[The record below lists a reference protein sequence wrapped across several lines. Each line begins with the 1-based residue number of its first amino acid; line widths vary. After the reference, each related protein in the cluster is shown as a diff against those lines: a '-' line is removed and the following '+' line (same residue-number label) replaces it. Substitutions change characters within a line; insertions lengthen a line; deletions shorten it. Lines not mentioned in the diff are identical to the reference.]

1 MIINASIFFGCANTN
16 NSADNQEIVYPER
29 APLDGIWMGEFDI
42 GGKGPYDFTV
52 LHIDGKAY
60 AVSLN
65 AKAMCVG
72 TAKIDG
78 ENFISKYILFA
89 LDGGP
94 FDWATITGK
103 LKDEN
108 QIASHFVTLNG
119 GDTGALNLAYNP
131 IYDTPSSLGLTQG
144 NWSFTDKDGLTTEI
158 LIEEKGTVSG
168 YDSDG
173 CEYLGYLD
181 IINPAFNAYQIKLEI
196 SQCSSVDGEYEGV
209 SFVEN
214 GQLNV
219 HITNEK
225 YALYFIFDHEPVA
238 E

>member
-1 MIINASIFFGCANTN
+1 MIWGCATTPNT
-16 NSADNQEIVYPER
+16 DNVKNAEVPKR

-42 GGKGPYDFTV
+42 SGKGPYDFTV
-52 LHIDGKAY
+52 VHLDGKAY
-60 AVSLN
+60 AVSLR

-72 TAKIDG
+72 TVKLDG
-78 ENFISKYILFA
+78 ENFISKYILFE

-103 LKDEN
+103 LKEKN

-119 GDTGALNLAYNP
+119 GDTGALNLSYNP
-131 IYDTPSSLGLTQG
+131 IYDTPSSLSITQG
-144 NWSFTDKDGLTTEI
+144 NWSFTDNDGLTTE
-158 LIEEKGTVSG
+158 LFIEEKGTVTG
-168 YDSDG
+168 KDSDG

-181 IINPAFNAYQIKLEI
+181 IINPAYNVYQIKVEI

-209 SFVEN
+209 SYITN
-214 GQLNV
+214 DQLNV
-219 HITNEK
+219 HITNNK
-225 YALYFIFDHEPVA
+225 YGLFYAFDHEPLA